1 MGFFIEVARYCL
13 QGFALDDWRF
23 WHEYCSIYFGML
35 CFIFKKKKMIMSSLS
50 PSLSLLL
57 NIMMILYV
65 AVMCCLFEDFN
76 VGAKFL
82 KAAGGPSSRD
92 LDVLYIYVCM
102 AINTVVW
109 EHIAM
114 NSWFLLT
121 YVIFY
126 FHVNINTLLY
136 FCENNLCC
144 IYILN

>member
-1 MGFFIEVARYCL
+1 
-13 QGFALDDWRF
+13 
-23 WHEYCSIYFGML
+23 ML

-102 AINTVVW
+102 AINTVV
-109 EHIAM
+109 
-114 NSWFLLT
+114 
-121 YVIFY
+121 
-126 FHVNINTLLY
+126 
-136 FCENNLCC
+136 
-144 IYILN
+144 